1 MNFNLIAAILSTM
14 SLTAGAALAAPF
26 LLAVYYG
33 EPMGGADFLL
43 VMLICLIISFEFKR
57 RGKNLNPETTSLVVR
72 EGIAITGLGWILMSL
87 LGMLPYLFSGYM
99 TPLDCFVESV
109 SGFSGTGATV
119 IEDVEVLPR
128 SMLLWRSLTNW
139 IGGLG
144 IIVIF
149 MAILPQ
155 MGRSAMYMFRA
166 ESSGPTKDRQLPR
179 IRDNAKALF
188 LIYVSFTAACV
199 LAYMLC
205 GLGWFS
211 ALNHGLTTI
220 ATGGFSIYND
230 GINVYNNPA
239 LEICMVFFMLL
250 SSGSFAMYVV
260 AWRKGWH
267 VIRQNTEFRVYLI
280 LNVAAVLF
288 IISDLLIEM
297 GMGVLD
303 ALRYTIFHV
312 ASISSTTAFVTYD
325 FDSWPAFSKGILLL
339 LMFMG
344 GCAGSTAGGLKISR
358 MVLLVKMLHSIVQ
371 QKLHPQMVY
380 QVKMN
385 GQVVPEDVLFSAARF
400 FFAYVMVDIIFAAF
414 MIFDGIPMV
423 EAVSVAVS
431 TLGSVG
437 PGFGLE
443 GAMSTYALLPPAS
456 KAFACIVMF
465 LGRLEIFTVIAL
477 FTPEFWRRRKG
488 W

>member
-1 MNFNLIAAILSTM
+1 MNFNLIAAVLSTM
-14 SLTAGAALAAPF
+14 SLTAGASLLAPF
-26 LLAVYYG
+26 LLAVYYR

-43 VMLICLIISFEFKR
+43 VMLLCLILSFELKR
-57 RGKNLNPETTSLVVR
+57 RGRSFDPETTTLNVR
-72 EGIAITGLGWILMSL
+72 EGIAVTGLGWIMISL

-119 IEDVEVLPR
+119 IEDIEALPR
-128 SMLLWRSLTNW
+128 SILLWRSLTAW

-155 MGRSAMYMFRA
+155 MGRGAMYMFRA
-166 ESSGPTKDRQLPR
+166 ESSGPTKDRQLPK

-188 LIYVSFTAACV
+188 FIYMAITALCTV
-199 LAYMLC
+199 VYMVC
-205 GLGWFS
+205 GMSWFS
-211 ALNHGLTTI
+211 ALNHALSTV

-230 GINVYNNPA
+230 GIAVYDNPA
-239 LEICMVFFMLL
+239 LELCMIFFMIV

-260 AWRKGWH
+260 ALRKGGQ
-267 VIRQNTEFRVYLI
+267 VIWQNTEFRIYL
-280 LNVAAVLF
+280 LLMATASVF
-288 IISDLLIEM
+288 IVIDLWVEM
-297 GMGVLD
+297 GMGL
-303 ALRYTIFHV
+303 LEGIRYTAFHV
-312 ASISSTTAFVTYD
+312 ASIASTTAFVTYD
-325 FDSWPAFSKGILLL
+325 FDGWPAFSKGIMLL

-344 GCAGSTAGGLKISR
+344 GCAGSTSGGLKISR
-358 MVLLVKMLHSIVQ
+358 MVLLVKLIQSIAW
-371 QKLHPQMVY
+371 QKLHPQIVY
-380 QVKMN
+380 RVKMN
-385 GQVVPEDVLFSAARF
+385 GRVVPDEVLFSVARF
-400 FFAYVMVDIIFAAF
+400 FFAYMMVDVLFATV
-414 MIFDGIPMV
+414 MILDGIPLR

-431 TLGSVG
+431 TMGSVG

-443 GAMSTYALLPPAS
+443 GALSSYALLPPLS
-456 KAFACIVMF
+456 KAFACVVMF

-477 FTPEFWRRRKG
+477 FTPEFWSRRKG

>member
-1 MNFNLIAAILSTM
+1 MNLNLIAAVLSTM

-26 LLAVYYG
+26 LLAVCYG
-33 EPMGGADFLL
+33 EPMGGANFLL
-43 VMLICLIISFEFKR
+43 VMLICLILSFELKR
-57 RGKNLNPETTSLVVR
+57 RGKNIDPEVTTLGVR
-72 EGIAITGLGWILMSL
+72 EGIAVTGLGWLMMSL

-119 IEDVEVLPR
+119 IEDVEILPK
-128 SMLLWRSLTNW
+128 SILLWRSLTNW

-155 MGRSAMYMFRA
+155 MGRGAMYMFRA

-188 LIYVSFTAACV
+188 LIYVVFSIICALV
-199 LAYMLC
+199 YMLC
-205 GLGWFS
+205 GLSWFS
-211 ALNHGLTTI
+211 ALNHALTTI

-230 GINVYNNPA
+230 GITAYESPA
-239 LEICMVFFMLL
+239 LEFCMAFFMIL
-250 SSGSFAMYVV
+250 SSASFAMYVT
-260 AWRKGWH
+260 AWRQGCR
-267 VIRQNTEFRVYLI
+267 VIWQNTEFRVYLAV
-280 LNVAAVLF
+280 VAGAAFL
-288 IISDLLIEM
+288 IALDLCVETDM
-297 GMGVLD
+297 DVWD
-303 ALRYTIFHV
+303 VARYSVFHV

-325 FDSWPAFSKGILLL
+325 FDAWPAFSKCIMLI

-344 GCAGSTAGGLKISR
+344 GCAGSTSGGLKISR
-358 MVLLVKMLHSIVQ
+358 MVLLVKMVQ
-371 QKLHPQMVY
+371 SVVRQKLHPQMVY
-380 QVKMN
+380 QVRMN
-385 GQVVPEDVLFSAARF
+385 GRVVPEEVLFSVARF
-400 FFAYVMVDIIFAAF
+400 FFAYMMVDVAFAAVL
-414 MIFDGIPMV
+414 IFDGVSMT

-443 GAMSTYALLPPAS
+443 GAMSSYALLSPIS
-456 KAFACIVMF
+456 KAAACVVMF

-477 FTPEFWRRRKG
+477 FTPEFWSRKKG